1 LARYGSQRFA
11 QTPHP
16 TKPAVSGGKVLLR
29 VTAAGVTPLDHTI
42 LSGNFPLAKAPLVL
56 GNEGAGVVE
65 EGGGT
70 DFPIGSRVMF
80 TGPYGVFEDGAYS
93 EWIALQKEHLC
104 AIPEGVDAVSAA
116 GIPVAYLTAQVALV
130 VHQMYLYKYTLHQ
143 CIRNAG
149 PDTAPVTSEV
159 EKQARGGCMMSG
171 RLSGKVCVITGTGG
185 SVGRAAAWAFAREG
199 ASVVGCDVNVAAAE
213 ATVEMV
219 RAQGGTMISLQPC
232 HLTEPSE
239 CQALVD
245 LAVREYGRIDVLF
258 NNAAMAY
265 FNWLEDITNEEWNR
279 DLREEIDLV
288 FFLTRAAWPY
298 LKASHGVVVN
308 TASLNGLMSFKTLGS
323 LAHTTAKAGIIGM
336 TRQLAMEGR
345 EHGIRANSISPGL
358 IETNQTRE
366 QLKDPEWASAMLGKT
381 LLGRLGRPEE
391 VANVALFLASD
402 DSSYVTG
409 VDIVVDGGMKV
420 W

>member
-1 LARYGSQRFA
+1 MTNSSSL
-11 QTPHP
+11 
-16 TKPAVSGGKVLLR
+16 
-29 VTAAGVTPLDHTI
+29 
-42 LSGNFPLAKAPLVL
+42 
-56 GNEGAGVVE
+56 
-65 EGGGT
+65 
-70 DFPIGSRVMF
+70 
-80 TGPYGVFEDGAYS
+80 
-93 EWIALQKEHLC
+93 
-104 AIPEGVDAVSAA
+104 
-116 GIPVAYLTAQVALV
+116 
-130 VHQMYLYKYTLHQ
+130 
-143 CIRNAG
+143 
-149 PDTAPVTSEV
+149 
-159 EKQARGGCMMSG
+159 

-185 SVGRAAAWAFAREG
+185 SIGRAAAVAFAREG
-199 ASVVGCDVNVAAAE
+199 ALIVGCDLNVDAAE

-219 RAQGGTMISLQPC
+219 RGQGGTMVSLQPC
-232 HLTEPSE
+232 QITKPAD

-245 LAVREYGRIDVLF
+245 FSVRTFGRIDVLF

-265 FNWLEDITNEEWNR
+265 FNWLEDITDEEWNR

-288 FFLTRAAWPY
+288 FFLTRAAWPH

-308 TASLNGLMSFKTLGS
+308 TASLNALMSFKTLGS

-345 EHGIRANSISPGL
+345 EHGIRANSISPGV

-366 QLKDPEWASAMLGKT
+366 QLKDPDWSGYMLGKT

-391 VANVALFLASD
+391 VASVALFLASN